1 MIYET
6 AAILNLHGYCF
17 DFDAP
22 VLGTQE
28 GLFDTPPPGVYSP
41 SSSPTTVYTTQVV
54 PVSTDPTKE
63 RYSRYILP
71 QFVTSKAAACIPL
84 IGGYVIEGQQ

>member
-1 MIYET
+1 MIIKGNSNKGIYGFRTRLTYDNGMIYET

-71 QFVTSKAAACIPL
+71 
-84 IGGYVIEGQQ
+84 